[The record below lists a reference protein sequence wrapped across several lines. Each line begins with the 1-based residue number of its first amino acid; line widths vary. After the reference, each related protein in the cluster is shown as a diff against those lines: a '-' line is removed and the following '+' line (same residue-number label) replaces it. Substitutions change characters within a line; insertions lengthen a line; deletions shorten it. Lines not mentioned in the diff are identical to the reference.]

1 MCSHVNINRHVVM
14 LTETDVWSCFDLPA
28 ESIMLGFDV
37 ASDVTE
43 FIFIIMVE
51 TVEATGE

>member
-1 MCSHVNINRHVVM
+1 M
-14 LTETDVWSCFDLPA
+14 LTETDVWSCYDLPA